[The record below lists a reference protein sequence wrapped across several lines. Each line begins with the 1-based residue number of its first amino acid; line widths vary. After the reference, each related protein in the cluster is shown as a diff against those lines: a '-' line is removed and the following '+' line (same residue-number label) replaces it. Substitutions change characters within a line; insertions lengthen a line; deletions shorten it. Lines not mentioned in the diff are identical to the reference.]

1 MAAASLVATHLS
13 DSIGLAVDALRV
25 RGWVDS
31 CGERP
36 TTLRMSVD
44 SKMRFLSPCLVSVP
58 GNHEHGNH
66 EHGPAGFAGSE
77 DLTRQGATKKRHEWA
92 EKFQEEARGGGLRSD
107 SVGRLNEPGS
117 KRVAFKREAKD
128 GISVQLL
135 TRAHLRRPFSEL
147 SVPEPETKM
156 NVIPG

>member
-1 MAAASLVATHLS
+1 MAAAFLVATHLRE
-13 DSIGLAVDALRV
+13 SIGLGWMPEEFAAGWTIAAKGRRLYGCLLAQDAAL
-25 RGWVDS
+25 
-31 CGERP
+31 
-36 TTLRMSVD
+36 L
-44 SKMRFLSPCLVSVP
+44 SVP
-58 GNHEHGNH
+58 GSH
-66 EHGPAGFAGSE
+66 EHGPADFAGSE